1 MGKVL
6 RIVLVLVGLAGL
18 TVIGIQGAAWAD
30 RLGIGGP
37 AIAAGAS
44 VQGMP
49 AAALSQPVLPAAARP
64 QGTVITVPTVVDIVP
79 GSLVIVGNCAT
90 AFTTSAPA
98 GVTFTATVVDST
110 ALPGPFP
117 GTLLSCGVR
126 IDAKPVITALLAE
139 IEVCFPIPPTKTA
152 LAQHHDQTQWLKTT
166 EEIKNGQSCVTL
178 PVNDPNPTFTALFEQ

>member
-1 MGKVL
+1 MGKAI
-6 RIVLVLVGLAGL
+6 RIVLVLLGLAAIVL
-18 TVIGIQGAAWAD
+18 IGVQGAAWAHK
-30 RLGIGGP
+30 LGIGGP

-49 AAALSQPVLPAAARP
+49 AAELSQPVLPAAARP
-64 QGTVITVPTVVDIVP
+64 QGTVITAPTVVAITP

-90 AFTTSAPA
+90 AFTASAPA

-117 GTLLSCGVR
+117 GTLLSCGIR
-126 IDAKPVITALLAE
+126 IDAKPVTIALLTE

-178 PVNDPNPTFTALFEQ
+178 PVNDPNPTFTALFGQ